1 LNPGRLLKKVDT
13 RYEVASAAVNNDTA
27 RLVTGSADDT
37 WARVY
42 DLHTDEEL
50 GMSLTT
56 FSRILPNALL
66 TNNRGPKGPPR
77 TDLVCQFLP

>member
-1 LNPGRLLKKVDT
+1 M
-13 RYEVASAAVNNDTA
+13 NNDTA

-50 GMSLTT
+50 GMT
-56 FSRILPNALL
+56 LPLSNF
-66 TNNRGPKGPPR
+66 TEM
-77 TDLVCQFLP
+77 D